1 MICEQVNTSGAR
13 AMAIPETVGTPI
25 GRSAK
30 HGHKMDVSVSLSETP
45 PVEIVQYEEPEEKKA
60 ERKKQ
65 LQNRLTDLIHLRAIS
80 FKNVEKAKKLKTK
93 WAAIAEDAHHDMMNL
108 QESLQQ
114 KRKKLS
120 HAESQVKTK
129 DIAVAH
135 CERTLKDLD
144 DGINDL
150 SEEWNSWFDAL
161 PVFDISPV
169 APPGSK

>member
-1 MICEQVNTSGAR
+1 MICEPVNASGAR

-129 DIAVAH
+129 GIEAAH
-135 CERTLKDLD
+135 CERQLKELD
-144 DGINDL
+144 AGIKDL
-150 SEEWNSWFDAL
+150 SEELGNFFETDAEE
-161 PVFDISPV
+161 S
-169 APPGSK
+169 A

>member
-1 MICEQVNTSGAR
+1 MICEPVNASGAR

-30 HGHKMDVSVSLSETP
+30 HGHKMDVSVALSETP
-45 PVEIVQYEEPEEKKA
+45 PTEIVPYEEPEEKKA
-60 ERKKQ
+60 ERKKH
-65 LQNRLTDLIHLRAIS
+65 LQDRLTRLIHLRAIS
-80 FKNVEKAKKLKTK
+80 FRDVEKAKKLKTK

-108 QESLQQ
+108 QESLQH

-129 DIAVAH
+129 DIAVAQ
-135 CERTLKDLD
+135 CERQLKELD

-161 PVFDISPV
+161 PVS
-169 APPGSK
+169 S